1 MLLTVSGLG
10 SLWEQT
16 LLPNRGQ
23 STSLLDNST
32 RTDPRSKTGDGFGW
46 DGTHTNETSS
56 HHLSLFG
63 ARMATA
69 GGGEAAHEGDDEAS
83 SELLVG
89 DGQQTVAEP
98 LSDKSPV
105 ETRAEQENAD
115 GKGRDVGIDASTVL
129 LFGNVP
135 GD

>member
-46 DGTHTNETSS
+46 DGTHTNETS
-56 HHLSLFG
+56 
-63 ARMATA
+63 ARWELKLPPPKFI
-69 GGGEAAHEGDDEAS
+69 GGE
-83 SELLVG
+83 
-89 DGQQTVAEP
+89 DGHGGRGRG
-98 LSDKSPV
+98 
-105 ETRAEQENAD
+105 RA
-115 GKGRDVGIDASTVL
+115 
-129 LFGNVP
+129 
-135 GD
+135 